1 METSRIPVEA
11 SRSSAERLSLVL
23 PGADASVEPNHWSF
37 GREGR
42 KPESIFDF
50 VQDITA
56 VTRDK
61 PHQDA
66 RLDLEGTCIA
76 VDKSALCN
84 IDIKL
89 MEASVLVSDRGVEE
103 VLRPGEEAPR
113 SVTSAVFVRL
123 RSEVLTGD
131 LKAGQPL
138 RAAAIAERLRVSL
151 TAVREALV
159 RLLSDN
165 FVTSVDQKG
174 FRVSP
179 VSLDDLIDVTETRIQ
194 IEGEALRRSMERG
207 GAEWRERIA
216 ASHQRL
222 SSIPQRQQDAPD
234 RTNEAWSEAHER
246 FHLTLLDACG
256 SPWLLRFRS
265 TLFVHS
271 ERYRRLSVKGREAA
285 ARDVAAEHD
294 LIVQAVMA
302 GDVNAATNAL
312 AAHYRRTVEIARAV
326 L

>member
-1 METSRIPVEA
+1 M
-11 SRSSAERLSLVL
+11 
-23 PGADASVEPNHWSF
+23 
-37 GREGR
+37 
-42 KPESIFDF
+42 
-50 VQDITA
+50 
-56 VTRDK
+56 
-61 PHQDA
+61 
-66 RLDLEGTCIA
+66 
-76 VDKSALCN
+76 
-84 IDIKL
+84 
-89 MEASVLVSDRGVEE
+89 LVSGRGVEQ
-103 VLRPGEEAPR
+103 VLRPGEEPPR

-131 LKAGQPL
+131 LKAGEPL

-179 VSLDDLIDVTETRIQ
+179 VSLEDLVDVTETRIQ
-194 IEGEALRRSMERG
+194 IEGEALRRSMARG
-207 GAEWRERIA
+207 GAEWLERIS

-222 SSIPQRQQDAPD
+222 SRIPQRHPDAPD
-234 RTNEAWSEAHER
+234 RTNEAWSEEHER

-256 SPWLLRFRS
+256 SPWLLRFRG

-271 ERYRRLSVKGREAA
+271 ERYRRLSVKGREAS
-285 ARDVAAEHD
+285 ARDVAGEHD
-294 LIVQAVMA
+294 LIVRAVMA
-302 GDVNAATNAL
+302 GDADAAIAAL
-312 AAHYRRTVEIARAV
+312 AAHYRRTLEIARTV